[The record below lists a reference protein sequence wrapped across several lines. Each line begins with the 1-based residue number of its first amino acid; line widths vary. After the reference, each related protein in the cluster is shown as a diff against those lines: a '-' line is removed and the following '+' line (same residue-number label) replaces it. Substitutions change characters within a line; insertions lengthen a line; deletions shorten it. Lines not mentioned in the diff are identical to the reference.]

1 MGDSPGPAN
10 WTRTERGGGLANK
23 ILPPLFLK
31 FICRSRRKCIL
42 HFMNELTMSQVLW
55 GPFVA
60 SDHLGVPPTTFN
72 DQQRPTDNFNYSS
85 TGIVSNLALV
95 PVRERSG
102 TARLTRGY
110 GTEGE

>member
-1 MGDSPGPAN
+1 
-10 WTRTERGGGLANK
+10 
-23 ILPPLFLK
+23 
-31 FICRSRRKCIL
+31 
-42 HFMNELTMSQVLW
+42 MSQVLW

-60 SDHLGVPPTTFN
+60 FASRRQPSTTN
-72 DQQRPTDNFNYSS
+72 NAPTDNFNYSS
-85 TGIVSNLALV
+85 TGIGIVSNLALV